1 MFVGVFL
8 VVNLGEGEP
17 HTEYGDTI
25 LWAVNANI
33 AKGRGK
39 KPEEHYFRVHPDVQD
54 PTTAGS
60 ASSHHAICPVTFLQP
75 RAKISPSPKPSS
87 FWVFGGSNKKSD

>member
-25 LWAVNANI
+25 LWAVNPI
-33 AKGRGK
+33 ISKGRGK
-39 KPEEHYFRVHPDVQD
+39 KPEEHCLHPDVQD

-60 ASSHHAICPVTFLQP
+60 ASSHHAICTVMNY
-75 RAKISPSPKPSS
+75 ISPATSQNKPIP
-87 FWVFGGSNKKSD
+87 